1 MIIPTNYILAVH
13 NNKYMYIIYADAAK
27 KYHEYLVQQEKPIS
41 EEQKVLLAKNNRI
54 TQRRQRVCI
63 HTCVHL

>member
-1 MIIPTNYILAVH
+1 M
-13 NNKYMYIIYADAAK
+13 YADAAN
-27 KYHEYLVQQEKPIS
+27 KYHEYLVRQEKPIS

-63 HTCVHL
+63 HTYVHIIL